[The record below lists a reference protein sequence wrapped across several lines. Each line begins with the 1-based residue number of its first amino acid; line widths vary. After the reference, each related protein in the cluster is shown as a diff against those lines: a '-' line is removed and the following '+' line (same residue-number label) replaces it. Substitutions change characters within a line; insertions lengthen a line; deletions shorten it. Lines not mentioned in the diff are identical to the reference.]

1 MNETLYKIVLPIGH
15 EKEAEEILGLM
26 KELKNKAL
34 IRKDMTGSQFFE
46 ECFVIGYNE
55 YLKKPY
61 YYDY

>member
-1 MNETLYKIVLPIGH
+1 
-15 EKEAEEILGLM
+15 M

-55 YLKKPY
+55 YLKKAY
-61 YYDY
+61 YYDD